1 MKARRDEGMGV
12 TLEFLNDNRGVRAV
26 ASGELTGEDFVAA
39 ARQVN
44 VFAATVTP
52 ICYTFCDC
60 DRLTAITVTTGDLAA
75 AALCAIEAAELRDTE
90 RIVAIYA
97 SDDYV
102 YRLALIYMTFIEQTG
117 WEAWAFRDRAEAV
130 GWLRARAALK
140 HGITVEV
147 D

>member
-26 ASGELTGEDFVAA
+26 ASGELTGE
-39 ARQVN
+39 VN

-117 WEAWAFRDRAEAV
+117 WEAWAFHDRAEAV